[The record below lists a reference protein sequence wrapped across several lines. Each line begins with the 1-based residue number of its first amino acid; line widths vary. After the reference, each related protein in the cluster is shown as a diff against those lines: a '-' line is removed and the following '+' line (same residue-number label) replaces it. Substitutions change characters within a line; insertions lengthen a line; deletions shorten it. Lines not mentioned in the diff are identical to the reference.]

1 MQPTNPQK
9 FTEKAWEAIA
19 KSPDI
24 AKQSNQQQIEQE
36 GIIFH
41 YLLVFFISLFFST
54 NILVIFFHQSVTHI

>member
-9 FTEKAWEAIA
+9 FTEKAQEAIA

-36 GIIFH
+36 G
-41 YLLVFFISLFFST
+41 LRR
-54 NILVIFFHQSVTHI
+54 